1 MENDKKAFLGPGEF
15 ARPQQAR
22 NRSPALDDNSPT
34 LYSKRLDSHDY
45 QIRLIELYQ
54 PDTRSPDTPFKCRL
68 IRFNLG
74 ASPRYFLNDFAAL
87 SYCWGDPAREQPL
100 YVDRHRTMITRNL
113 YAALHQLWRLGVRKI
128 WVDAICINQLDK
140 EEKSAQVAMMDRI
153 YSRANAVYAWLGSG
167 DADSD
172 LAMTVLGSERLSAE
186 LDLPE
191 DHETAHDAVVRL
203 FSRPYFS
210 RTWIIQEISLPQ
222 QVFFLC
228 GQKKVPVGT
237 LLNKLDN
244 LGDTAPAQYARH
256 LFRPIR
262 GYRALEGEKAL
273 GKQSGDMVEWLIRT
287 RKSQAGD
294 LRDKLYALV
303 GLATDGRKIIV
314 APNYEHS
321 LLQTCC
327 DATAQAIIIGHR
339 TDVLLLVNRTDE
351 RDGWPS
357 WVPNWSKIRTEP
369 PPWVEECLS
378 AERRRLLTPHRI
390 DRRILMVNGTSI
402 DQIVVVMKSTL
413 PRVDSGRDKPLE
425 RSRDV
430 VAGLRKCFRLHDDP
444 CDSMHIVEAMLS
456 AYQKREEVVS
466 LLTRWIRVHAAQIIG
481 TRSILEH
488 LHRYHGAQSDLSRK
502 SDTLDRVTS
511 KINETLA
518 LMGQWKM
525 VIAFGEKHK
534 FQPVYRDTRPGD
546 RLFKLDNCRLNVILR
561 PKPDNKYN
569 LIGEVYPLNGRIE
582 EPDGIPEVVH
592 IT

>member
-1 MENDKKAFLGPGEF
+1 MVDKDAFLRPGKF
-15 ARPQQAR
+15 VRPQQLR

-34 LYSKRLDSHDY
+34 LYSRRLDSHDY
-45 QIRLIELYQ
+45 EIRLIELYQ
-54 PDTRSPDTPFKCRL
+54 PHSRSSDTPFKCNL
-68 IRFNLG
+68 IRSNLG
-74 ASPRYFLNDFAAL
+74 ASPRYSVNEFAAL

-100 YVDRHRTMITRNL
+100 FVDRHRIMITRNL
-113 YAALHQLWRLGVRKI
+113 YAALHQLWRLGVHKI
-128 WVDAICINQLDK
+128 WVDAICINQSDK
-140 EEKSAQVAMMDRI
+140 VEKSAQVAMMDRI
-153 YSRANAVYAWLGSG
+153 YSRATAVYAWLGPG

-191 DHETAHDAVVRL
+191 ELETAHDAVVRM

-222 QVFFLC
+222 QVYFLC

-237 LLNKLDN
+237 LLNKLDS

-262 GYRALEGEKAL
+262 GYRALEGEKSL

-314 APNYEHS
+314 APNYEQS
-321 LLQTCC
+321 LLQACC
-327 DATAQAIIIGHR
+327 DATAQIITVGHR
-339 TDVLLLVNRTDE
+339 TDVLLLVHRTDE

-369 PPWVEECLS
+369 PPWVADCLS

-390 DRRILMVNGTSI
+390 DRRMLLVNGTSI
-402 DQIVVVMKSTL
+402 DKIVVVMKSTL
-413 PRVDSGRDKPLE
+413 PRDELDRDQPLE

-430 VAGLRKCFRLHDDP
+430 VDGLRECFRLHDDP
-444 CDSMHIVEAMLS
+444 CDSMHIVEVMLM
-456 AYQKREEVVS
+456 AYQKREEHSS
-466 LLTRWIRVHAAQIIG
+466 LLIRWMRAHAEQMVG

-488 LHRYHGAQSDLSRK
+488 LNRYHGGRSDLSRK

-518 LMGQWKM
+518 LMSQWKM
-525 VIAFGEKHK
+525 VIAFGERYK
-534 FQPVYRDTRPGD
+534 FQLVYRDTSPGD
-546 RLFKLDNCRLNVILR
+546 MIFKLDNCRLNVVLR
-561 PKPDNKYN
+561 PKSDDKCS

-582 EPDGIPEVVH
+582 EPDGRRELICIE
-592 IT
+592 